1 MGAADWT
8 VLSEPSLLSLCS
20 LGFPSSLETEQ
31 FLAVPVRGE
40 GLGLTLGEVL
50 SLGFYFDHDDVALEG
65 VGPLL
70 PRIGGT
76 EVQRRPATFE
86 NAKPV
91 LQLYLFQDVQKPSQ
105 DVCGKT
111 QDASETAIL
120 REKTLDQA
128 PFESACLFILFKPWK

>member
-1 MGAADWT
+1 MT
-8 VLSEPSLLSLCS
+8 FKRFVQEYIPYKY
-20 LGFPSSLETEQ
+20 FH
-31 FLAVPVRGE
+31 AVRRACRTTNPRVCFNSK
-40 GLGLTLGEVL
+40 VL